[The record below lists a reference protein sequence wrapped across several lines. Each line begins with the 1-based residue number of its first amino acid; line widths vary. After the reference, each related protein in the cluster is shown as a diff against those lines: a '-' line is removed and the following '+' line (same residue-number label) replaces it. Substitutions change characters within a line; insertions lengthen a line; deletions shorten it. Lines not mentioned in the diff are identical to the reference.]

1 MVFQCSRIRKTI
13 FTRSEVKAV
22 AVKIQKIR
30 KTKMSGKITK
40 GDVCITED
48 GTVVVI
54 TRTDV
59 RSDRP
64 DNFGRI
70 HTYATSTVLRSNTA
84 PVGSRYAG
92 KIFRVVCYIDDLL
105 QIGEANGLDLNT
117 RAEIPDSELTEME
130 LLKRR
135 LAQLEAQAVARPRSG
150 IAALEQK

>member
-1 MVFQCSRIRKTI
+1 
-13 FTRSEVKAV
+13 
-22 AVKIQKIR
+22 
-30 KTKMSGKITK
+30 MSGKITK

-70 HTYATSTVLRSNTA
+70 HTYATSTVLRSNA
-84 PVGSRYAG
+84 VPVGSRYAG
-92 KIFRVVCYIDDLL
+92 KIFRLVCYIDDLL

-117 RAEIPDSELTEME
+117 VAEIPDSELTEVE
-130 LLKRR
+130 LLQRR
-135 LAQLEAQAVARPRSG
+135 ISLLEQQIVQHPRTG
-150 IAALEQK
+150 IASLQPRQSET